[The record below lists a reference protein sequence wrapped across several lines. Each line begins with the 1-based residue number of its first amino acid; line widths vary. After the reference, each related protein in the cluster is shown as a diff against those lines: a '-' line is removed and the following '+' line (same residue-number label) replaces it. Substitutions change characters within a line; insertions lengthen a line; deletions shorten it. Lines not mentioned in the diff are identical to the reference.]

1 MRFAILGLLFCAG
14 TTALCQSTAPSPAT
28 PDTLGQT
35 PLLVAPPARDFS
47 KLPPGWHFS
56 GAVPPRILL
65 QPKMLKLPKPETN
78 RSLVGAEID
87 PNIVVHPPQ
96 SSIGANPPGTP
107 MAQNEFPHLQM
118 RPILNEG
125 HGFSRA
131 VQSYSYEG
139 FSP

>member
-1 MRFAILGLLFCAG
+1 MRFAILGLLLCAG
-14 TTALCQSTAPSPAT
+14 TTAFCQSTAPSPAT
-28 PDTLGQT
+28 PSWQN
-35 PLLVAPPARDFS
+35 PLVATPPARDFS

-56 GAVPPRILL
+56 GTVPPRALL
-65 QPKMLKLPKPETN
+65 QPKMLKLPKPETD
-78 RSLVGAEID
+78 RPLVGAEID
-87 PNIVVHPPQ
+87 PKIVIHPPQ
-96 SSIGANPPGTP
+96 SSIGVNPPGTP
-107 MAQNEFPHLQM
+107 MAQNEYPHLQM